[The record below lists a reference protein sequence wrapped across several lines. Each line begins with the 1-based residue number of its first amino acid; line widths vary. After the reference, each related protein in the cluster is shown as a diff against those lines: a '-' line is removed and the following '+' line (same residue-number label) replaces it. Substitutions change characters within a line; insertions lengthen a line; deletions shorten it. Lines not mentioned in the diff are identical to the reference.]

1 VENTLDFLEEIFK
14 EKNLFSSLLKSKD
27 FNDIFDILIS
37 KLKYYLSSIDL
48 YDNKEYYK
56 ILLNKIVLLLIKVNE
71 GIIADLTIIAANKI
85 EKNSEELKNNSD
97 PIENKE
103 NKENKIN
110 NYFKSCDHLCTSQDE
125 IKKKENNCKYSEN
138 EEYLNMYDIYNECLP
153 FILQFYTDKNNRPIK
168 SIDSTYK
175 NSTQEIL
182 GNINL
187 SIIELTKTIF
197 EIIYINSKNKIF
209 GYRISQLHIFKIN
222 KTYNAKLNSFL
233 KVFTKQNFFNTC
245 LEDLL
250 KHEMNNYLQI
260 LLASIINNI
269 LDYST
274 NDIKNNKYENQSE
287 KEISYLLLHH
297 ILTENDLINYIIKN
311 SLNKNIEFEKSRNQ
325 INSGYLSF
333 FISLAEKIN
342 KISLTNY
349 QIKAALEK
357 SKFLIVF
364 LNFILRLKIL
374 EY

>member
-1 VENTLDFLEEIFK
+1 MENTLDFLEEIFK